1 MKRNFFWKLLAT
13 ALVLTSA
20 IGIHAQTWTACSPAA
35 GTFYLYNVGNNGFL
49 VGGNNYTTRA
59 SLTRQGGIPV
69 TLSASSTDGAYYI
82 STEPTYSN
90 LFLGSDGYVDKVNTS
105 SKYTAWLLTAVEG
118 LENTFTMKSTNSAAV
133 YLVGHDTDEVH
144 QQCGSLSGWS

>member
-20 IGIHAQTWTACSPAA
+20 MGIQAQTWTASAPSA

-69 TLSASSTDGAYYI
+69 TLSDSGTDGAYYI
-82 STEPTYSN
+82 STEPTYS
-90 LFLGSDGYVDKVNTS
+90 
-105 SKYTAWLLTAVEG
+105 
-118 LENTFTMKSTNSAAV
+118 
-133 YLVGHDTDEVH
+133 
-144 QQCGSLSGWS
+144 